1 MCPSVP
7 AWVLLVASVSFMLDH
22 LVVTDGHWRAHDLHA
37 RETHSGQAAQNR
49 GQQEPQIL
57 IHRNLTGEL
66 NLPVSTVLHQQKPSA
81 FYFL

>member
-37 RETHSGQAAQNR
+37 RQTHSGRAAQNR

-57 IHRNLTGEL
+57 IHRNLTGKL
-66 NLPVSTVLHQQKPSA
+66 NLSSQHSLTSTKA
-81 FYFL
+81 